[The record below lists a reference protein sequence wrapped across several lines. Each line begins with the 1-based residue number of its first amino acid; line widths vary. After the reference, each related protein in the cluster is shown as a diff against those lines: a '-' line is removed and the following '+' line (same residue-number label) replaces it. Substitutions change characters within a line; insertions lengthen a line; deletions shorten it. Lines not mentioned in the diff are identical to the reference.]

1 MAVADYADWGG
12 LTELQNFLTSLNLAV
27 QSDQATAAAI
37 GTAVGSAISALD
49 LAVQADQATAAQ
61 IASAISALDL
71 ALAANQATDTQIADA
86 IAAAGVPLLH
96 GYQLVEND
104 TTWTAGAAGSYFS
117 GVYTLPS
124 PAYQFA
130 IQVTISSASA
140 TIPFPRVSLSFFS
153 AASSG
158 VKVDEV
164 DFYIPAT
171 SSGTYWIYG
180 AGPAITP
187 YVQVG
192 VNNPDPAYTLSGQ
205 YVLGSST
212 LQRNRHDWRSAPGG
226 TVPGYTL
233 APVSRPQGL
242 ILAGSPAAGTS
253 VGAGDLVTY
262 LLPLYAGQVYFTASL
277 SVTPNPA
284 AAYELQTPSGLFVS
298 GGLTEIW
305 TESSTATLLTSQA
318 IALPRAPTLLTLV
331 NNNGAS
337 AIVYDWSVTA
347 LEYAS

>member
-1 MAVADYADWGG
+1 MVADYADWGG
-12 LTELQNFLTSLNLAV
+12 LAELQNFLTGLGLAV
-27 QSDQATAAAI
+27 QTDQATASAI
-37 GTAVGSAISALD
+37 GTAVGNAVAALD
-49 LAVQADQATAAQ
+49 LAVAADQATA
-61 IASAISALDL
+61 SAISAS
-71 ALAANQATDTQIADA
+71 

-96 GYQLVEND
+96 GYQLVTNN

-140 TIPFPRVSLSFFS
+140 TIPFPRIGLSFFT

-192 VNNPDPAYTLSGQ
+192 VNNPDPTYTLSGQ

-226 TVPGYTL
+226 TVPGFTL

-242 ILAGSPAAGTS
+242 VQAASGASAVS
-253 VGAGDLVTY
+253 VGAGDSVSY
-262 LLPLYAGQVYFTASL
+262 LLPVYAGQVYLTAAL

-284 AAYELQTPSGLFVS
+284 AAYDIASPSGLLAS
-298 GGLTEIW
+298 GTITTFWEL
-305 TESSTATLLTSQA
+305 SSTAALLTSEP
-318 IALPRAPTLLTLV
+318 IALPRAPCVLTFT

-337 AIVYDWSVTA
+337 AIGYLWSVTA